1 MDDGRSFAFQRGAF
15 LHRTLR
21 FAGGRLSSS
30 PAQQAR
36 GTALT
41 LPLTGTPFSSDVT
54 VERIVVLGLP
64 GGPANWKVRM
74 IYSDPGDSFP
84 YPCVLV

>member
-21 FAGGRLSSS
+21 FADSRLSSS

-36 GTALT
+36 GTGLT
-41 LPLTGTPFSSDVT
+41 LALTGTPFSSDVV
-54 VERIVVLGLP
+54 VERILILGLP
-64 GGPANWKVRM
+64 GGPASWKVR
-74 IYSDPGDSFP
+74 
-84 YPCVLV
+84 